1 MLPPLDKNG
10 ELPLGIHLA
19 TWPEVA
25 ERFGTQSNTRVRAL
39 ARLRHVHE
47 LAVRTGKLK
56 RFLIFGSFVSSAAE
70 PHDVDV
76 VLVIAADFRLEESP
90 RECRTVF
97 SHADAQA
104 RYEASIFWLR
114 EGMLS
119 DTLMRDFLEVWQV
132 KRDGSKRGI
141 VEVQP

>member
-1 MLPPLDKNG
+1 M
-10 ELPLGIHLA
+10 
-19 TWPEVA
+19 
-25 ERFGTQSNTRVRAL
+25 RAL
-39 ARLRHVHE
+39 ARLRHLHE

-56 RFLIFGSFVSSAAE
+56 RFLIFGSFVSSTAE
-70 PHDVDV
+70 PRDVDV
-76 VLVIAADFRLEESP
+76 VLVMAADFKLEESP
-90 RECRTVF
+90 RECRTIF

-119 DTLMRDFLEVWQV
+119 DTLMREYLDVWQI

-141 VEVQP
+141 VEVQS

>member
-1 MLPPLDKNG
+1 MLPAQDKNG
-10 ELPLGIHLA
+10 DLPAGIHLA
-19 TWPEVA
+19 TWAELA
-25 ERFGTQSNTRVRAL
+25 ERFGTHPDARMRAL
-39 ARLRHVHE
+39 ARLRHLHE

-56 RFLIFGSFVSSAAE
+56 RFLIFGSFVSSTAE
-70 PHDVDV
+70 PRDVDV
-76 VLVIAADFRLEESP
+76 VLVMAADFKLEESP
-90 RECRTVF
+90 RECRTIF

-119 DTLMRDFLEVWQV
+119 DTLMREYLDVWQI

-141 VEVQP
+141 VEVQS